1 MIATHAL
8 VLYKGQ
14 PALVQEESG
23 GKYTII
29 YCSSLP
35 SAGGK
40 PAQFATQKVRD
51 KDIFVL
57 FNKTDGNK
65 GLLPSLL
72 SAELQDENCKEL
84 VEPLYELL
92 IEEDEAFSTATS
104 FADLCDYGG
113 MGTAEQCWKLYKA
126 LKGSFFFQQQIDTLH
141 FIPRPQEEI
150 TKLLEKSLAKERE
163 EELRGAFIQRLKNRQ
178 LELPGDYQ
186 LMQDVEALALGKT
199 EKSRTMKEAGLT
211 ETPEKAHKLLLD
223 TGVWSIHKNPY
234 PARWGLSM
242 QSATEQL
249 ASPPQEERLV
259 LDQVA
264 YAIDNAWSADPDDAI
279 AYDGSF
285 VWVHIADPAS
295 SVLPDTPIDVSARH
309 RGSTLYIPEGA
320 ARMLAEESLEDYA
333 LGLAEET
340 GGLSR
345 ALSFKIQLD
354 ESGAI
359 LGCDVLKTQVKVQR
373 FTYQQVDEQKD
384 TPEFAPLFAIA
395 RRNEQRRLNNGAV
408 AITLP
413 EVHISVNGEQVDI
426 HPSIHWESGDLVR
439 EFMLLA
445 GEAAA
450 KFAFKNNIPFPFVSQ
465 ESPDLPSDPPPGLAG
480 QYRLRRCMR
489 SRSVGITPMQ
499 HAGLGLGMYSQVTSP
514 LRRYSD
520 LVAHQQLRA
529 FIDGRPLLD
538 KDKVLERIS
547 AGDAAA
553 SAAVRAERN
562 SNLHWI
568 LVYLTMNP
576 QWTGEAVVVEIRGK
590 QAYCLIPSLAQ
601 ETLLTPTTTVE
612 LNQVLQVKAGNINIP
627 ALSVTFQE
635 VSQ

>member
-1 MIATHAL
+1 MNMISSHSL

-14 PALVQEESG
+14 PALVQEEAG
-23 GKYTII
+23 GKYTIL
-29 YCSSLP
+29 YCSNLP
-35 SAGGK
+35 STGGK
-40 PAQFATQKVRD
+40 PPQFSTQKVRD
-51 KDIFVL
+51 KDIFL
-57 FNKTDGNK
+57 FFEKTDGNK
-65 GLLPSLL
+65 NLLPNLL
-72 SAELQDENCKEL
+72 SLEVSQIEATEL

-92 IEEDEAFSTATS
+92 IEEDNAFSTEIS
-104 FADLCDYGG
+104 FKDLCDYGG
-113 MGTAEQCWKLYKA
+113 MSSPEQCWKLYIAIK
-126 LKGSFFFQQQIDTLH
+126 STFFFQQQLDSLL
-141 FIPRPQEEI
+141 FLPRTQDDI
-150 TKLLEKSLAKERE
+150 TKLQEKSLAKGKE
-163 EELRGAFIQRLKNRQ
+163 EEIRKAFLQRLKARQ
-178 LELPGDYQ
+178 LDLPADYKM
-186 LMQDVEALALGKT
+186 MQDVEALALGKT
-199 EKSRTMKEAGLT
+199 DKSRTMKDSGLA
-211 ETPEKAHKLLLD
+211 ETQEKAHKLLLD
-223 TGVWSIHKNPY
+223 TGVWTIFKNPY

-249 ASPPQEERLV
+249 ASPPEEDRIQ
-259 LDQVA
+259 LDHIS

-279 AYDGSF
+279 AYDGQF

-295 SVLPDTPIDVSARH
+295 SVLPDTPIDISARH

-333 LGLAEET
+333 LGLKEI
-340 GGLSR
+340 SK
-345 ALSFKIQLD
+345 ALSFKIELD

-359 LGCDVLKTQVKVQR
+359 QSCDVLKTLVRVQR
-373 FTYQQVDEQKD
+373 VTYEDADKKKED
-384 TPEFAPLFAIA
+384 PEFAPLFEIA
-395 RRNEQRRLNNGAV
+395 RKNEARRLKNGAV

-413 EVHISVNGEQVDI
+413 EVHISVSEEQVDI
-426 HPSIHWESGDLVR
+426 QPSVHWESADLVR

-465 ESPDLPSDPPPGLAG
+465 ERPDLPSEPPPGLAG
-480 QYRLRRCMR
+480 QYKIRRCMR
-489 SRSVGITPMQ
+489 SRSVGVTPMQ

-547 AGDAAA
+547 AGDASA

-562 SNLHWI
+562 SNLHWT
-568 LVYLTMNP
+568 LVYLSMNP

-601 ETLLTPTTTVE
+601 ETLLTPKSEVQI
-612 LNQVLQVKAGNINIP
+612 NQVLQVKAGNINVP
-627 ALSVTFQE
+627 GLTVTFQE
-635 VSQ
+635 V

>member
-1 MIATHAL
+1 MIAIHSL

-14 PALVQEESG
+14 PALVQEELG

-51 KDIFVL
+51 KDISVL
-57 FNKTDGNK
+57 FAKTDGNK
-65 GLLPSLL
+65 GLLPTLL
-72 SAELQDENCKEL
+72 SMELQEQTCKEL

-92 IEEDEAFSTATS
+92 IEEDDAFSTS
-104 FADLCDYGG
+104 FSFGDLCDYGG
-113 MGTAEQCWKLYKA
+113 METVEQCWKLYKA
-126 LKGSFFFQQQIDTLH
+126 LKSSFFFQQQGEMLQFT
-141 FIPRPQEEI
+141 PRSQDEI
-150 TKLLEKSLAKERE
+150 TKLTEKSLAKERE
-163 EELRGAFIQRLKNRQ
+163 EELRGVFIQRLKNRQ

-234 PARWGLSM
+234 PARWGLST

-249 ASPPQEERLV
+249 ASPPQEERLE
-259 LDQVA
+259 LNQVA

-295 SVLPDTPIDVSARH
+295 SVLPDTPIDISARH

-333 LGLAEET
+333 LGLTEES
-340 GGLSR
+340 G

-354 ESGAI
+354 EAGAI
-359 LGCDVLKTQVKVQR
+359 MSCDVLKTRVKVQR
-373 FTYQQVDEQKD
+373 CTYEQVDEQKD
-384 TPEFAPLFAIA
+384 SPEFAPLFAIA

-426 HPSIHWESGDLVR
+426 QPSTHWESGDLVR

-480 QYRLRRCMR
+480 QYKLRRCMR
-489 SRSVGITPMQ
+489 SRSVGVTPMQ

-590 QAYCLIPSLAQ
+590 QACCLIPSLAQ
-601 ETLLTPTTTVE
+601 ETLLTPKTDVE
-612 LNQVLQVKAGNINIP
+612 LNQILQVKAGNINIP

-635 VSQ
+635 V

>member
-1 MIATHAL
+1 MIATHSL

-23 GKYTII
+23 GKYTVV
-29 YCSSLP
+29 YCSALP
-35 SAGGK
+35 AGGK
-40 PAQFATQKVRD
+40 PAQFATQRVRD
-51 KDIFVL
+51 KDVSVL
-57 FNKTDGNK
+57 LEKAGGDK
-65 GLLPSLL
+65 GLLPALL
-72 SAELQDENCKEL
+72 SLPSSEGEDREL
-84 VEPLYELL
+84 VEPLHELL
-92 IEEDEAFSTATS
+92 IEEDDALSTEIP
-104 FADLCDYGG
+104 FRDLCDYSGAG
-113 MGTAEQCWKLYKA
+113 DAAGRWKLLRA
-126 LKGSFFFQQQIDTLH
+126 LKSTFFFQQSGEGLA
-141 FIPRPQEEI
+141 FLPRGREEI
-150 TKLLEKSLAKERE
+150 ARLRERSLAKERE
-163 EELRGAFIQRLKNRQ
+163 GAVRVAFIQRLKSRR
-178 LELPGDYQ
+178 LELPGDCQ

-199 EKSRTMKEAGLT
+199 DRSRTMREAGIA
-211 ETPEKAHKLLLD
+211 ETPEKAHAVLLD
-223 TGVWSIHKNPY
+223 TGVWSMYRNPY

-242 QSATEQL
+242 QSATERL
-249 ASPPQEERLV
+249 ASPPQEERTV
-259 LDQVA
+259 LDHVA

-279 AYDGSF
+279 AYDGGF

-295 SVLPDTPIDVSARH
+295 SVLPDTPIDLAARH

-340 GGLSR
+340 GGVSR

-354 ESGAI
+354 EAGSI
-359 LGCDVLKTQVKVQR
+359 ISCDVLKTFVRVR
-373 FTYQQVDEQKD
+373 RYTYEQADQEKSGA
-384 TPEFAPLFAIA
+384 ELAPLFEIA
-395 RRNEQRRLNNGAV
+395 RRNERRRLKNGAV

-413 EVHISVNGEQVDI
+413 EVHISVKGEAVEVQPGV
-426 HPSIHWESGDLVR
+426 HWESGDLVR

-450 KFAFKNNIPFPFVSQ
+450 RFAFRNNIPFPFVSQ
-465 ESPDLPSDPPPGLAG
+465 ESPDLPTSPPPGLAG

-489 SRSVGITPMQ
+489 SRSVGVTPMQ

-538 KDKVLERIS
+538 KDRVLERIS

-553 SAAVRAERN
+553 GAAVRAERN

-568 LVYLTMNP
+568 LVYLTMHP
-576 QWTGEAVVVEIRGK
+576 DWTGDAVVVEVRGR

-601 ETLLTPTTTVE
+601 ETLLTPKGSVE
-612 LNQVLQVKAGNINIP
+612 LNQVLRVRAGNIDIP
-627 ALSVTFQE
+627 GLSATYRE
-635 VSQ
+635 V